1 MLGAAPVDP
10 HLQDEMKKAE
20 DEIKK
25 ADETMRELH
34 KRRLEVHTAWE
45 KDNALREQRTLEV
58 RQRFTDLSE
67 ERQRAQR
74 LAGQIL
80 TSQSAIQK
88 LEKHLDMRREK
99 ESAHSHTTHKRALLM
114 TCSD

>member
-10 HLQDEMKKAE
+10 RLQDEIKKAE
-20 DEIKK
+20 EEIKK

-67 ERQRAQR
+67 EKQRAQR
-74 LAGQIL
+74 LTAQIL
-80 TSQSAIQK
+80 TSQSAIQN
-88 LEKHLDMRREK
+88 LEKHLDQRREK
-99 ESAHSHTTHKRALLM
+99 ESAHAHTTHTRVLLL